1 MYVMASEKR
10 IKAAALQI
18 TPRDVPVIVIIFLSA
33 II

>member
-1 MYVMASEKR
+1 MYVMASEQR

-18 TPRDVPVIVIIFLSA
+18 TLIDVPAIAIIFLSA